1 MKNIRFI
8 SGVNKQEALITIV
21 RPLRIDASNE
31 FLIDRIDNYKKDSFI
46 PNDVKFLIVDE
57 GSDEVYVHK
66 IAEICQKNKIGFVSL
81 MPTGDPFSPGR
92 ARNYG
97 AQLANSKYIFLQ
109 DIDLMP
115 YDHFYEDII
124 DQIKVSHLDS
134 DVNQFAMVSCIY
146 LTEKESSVYSGSQ
159 AEKKYLIRECLAG
172 NESVVERIST
182 GTSACLFNRYEF
194 LRCGGTD
201 PFYKA
206 WGYED
211 LDLNCR
217 WIRKSKLFPIPE
229 DWASDRYNFN
239 SVLEYKGWKASYR
252 LYGDMTLCQGIVLFH
267 QWHPAHKSKT
277 DHASDVRK
285 NRDYFLSHLKGSHP
299 LKPLA
304 DYTRGAT
311 LVMKKCA
318 FTFNGSVGF
327 LYGDV
332 YFYESDVKDK
342 SISGVLDFIKIKN
355 ISRVIFFNP
364 YANKE
369 IEGIYEAV
377 KQSGVKAFIAERGAL
392 PGSHFYDPSG
402 FLFNS
407 DKYKKRHW
415 DGDINAGKLNSV
427 KEFRERM
434 MSENLSLETQG
445 ATKSQ
450 EELRSKYNIG
460 DKKVIFVPLQRPH
473 DTAVVK
479 FGRKLSYVD
488 YINEVSKLIEAVSV
502 SNYVV
507 LIKKHPLEDTVPE
520 QLSNAKFV
528 DADENTNSLIVLSDA
543 VVTFT
548 SGCGLLGLLFHKK
561 VFTAGNAFYSQDGLT
576 INFDDCESILSSLNE
591 KPNIDLIDK
600 FLAYLINDYYCF
612 GNFTVKPVVMP
623 DGTRMTAT
631 TRIVDRLIN
640 FDGIHLEITD
650 ATTPR
655 IDWRSMLFDRYKAAK
670 TMAGL
675 PTKKQIVTP
684 ADKMSLRQKRL
695 KKLKNDP
702 YRYFKDSSHFLLRLI
717 APLFK

>member
-1 MKNIRFI
+1 MKNIKFI
-8 SGVNKQEALITIV
+8 SGINRQEALITII
-21 RPLRIDASNE
+21 RPLRIDESNE

-46 PNDVKFLIVDE
+46 PENVKFLIVDE
-57 GSDEVYVHK
+57 GSDDCYVNRVRR
-66 IAEICQKNKIGFVSL
+66 ICEKNEIGFVSL
-81 MPTGDPFSPGR
+81 VPTGEPFSPGR

-97 AQLANSKYIFLQ
+97 AQVANSEYIFLQ

-124 DQIKVSHLDS
+124 DQITISHIDS

-146 LTEKESSVYSGSQ
+146 LTENESKIYSGSRK
-159 AEKKYLIRECLAG
+159 EKNALIRECIAS
-172 NESVVERIST
+172 NEGLVERIST
-182 GTSACLFNRYEF
+182 GTSACLFNRREF

-217 WIRKSKLFPIPE
+217 WVRKSKLFPIPE

-252 LYGDMTLCQGIVLFH
+252 LYGDITLYQGIVLFH

-277 DHASDVRK
+277 DHALDVKK
-285 NRDYFLSHLKGSHP
+285 NRDYFISHLKGSHP
-299 LKPLA
+299 LKPLS
-304 DYTRGAT
+304 DYTRGST

-327 LYGDV
+327 LYGNV
-332 YFYESDVKDK
+332 FFYETNVIDKTLEGLIKFVKE
-342 SISGVLDFIKIKN
+342 KN
-355 ISRVIFFNP
+355 ISRVVFFNP
-364 YANKE
+364 YANDE
-369 IEGIYEAV
+369 IEGMYEAV
-377 KQSGVKAFIAERGAL
+377 KRLGVKTFIAERGAL

-402 FLFNS
+402 FLFDS
-407 DKYKKRHW
+407 EKYKKLYW
-415 DGDINAGKLNSV
+415 DIDINEERLRSV
-427 KEFRERM
+427 VAFRQKVLR
-434 MSENLSLETQG
+434 ENLSLENQSG
-445 ATKSQ
+445 VKSE
-450 EELRSKYNIG
+450 EELRAKYNLS

-473 DTAVVK
+473 DTAVVR
-479 FGRKLSYVD
+479 FGRKLSYND
-488 YINEVSKLIEAVSV
+488 YIDEIGELIKSV
-502 SNYVV
+502 SDDNYIV
-507 LIKKHPLEDTVPE
+507 LIKKHPLEDTIPE
-520 QLSNAKFV
+520 QLDGAMFV
-528 DADENTNSLIVLSDA
+528 DADENTNSLIALSDA

-561 VFTAGNAFYSQDGLT
+561 VFTAGNAFYSQEGLT
-576 INFDDCESILSSLNE
+576 VNFDSHSDILSSLNGE
-591 KPNIDLIDK
+591 VNVALIDK

-612 GNFTVKPVVMP
+612 GNFTVRPVVMP

-631 TRIVDRLIN
+631 TRIVDRVVN
-640 FDGIHLEITD
+640 FDGIHLKVED
-650 ATTPR
+650 AKTTR
-655 IDWRSMLFDRYKAAK
+655 IDWKSIIFDRYKAAK
-670 TMAGL
+670 NMSGML
-675 PTKKQIVTP
+675 VKKATITP
-684 ADKMSLRQKRL
+684 AENLTLKQGRL